1 MGKLEDVMRSE
12 ISRLA
17 RKEIRAKCVPLARE
31 VRALRRTVRGLS
43 KTVAALAKSGGPA
56 AVAQAAKTA
65 KLEAEPGEVKK
76 ARFSAGLCRKLRKRL
91 GLTQGQLGALIDVS
105 STTVAFW
112 EQGRNRPTEASL
124 SAMVALRKLGR
135 RDVKRL
141 IEAKGASESS

>member
-43 KTVAALAKSGGPA
+43 KTVAALEKVGGAA

-65 KLEAEPGEVKK
+65 KLQAAPEEVKK
-76 ARFSAGLCRKLRKRL
+76 ARFSAALCRKLRKRL
-91 GLTQGQLGALIDVS
+91 GLTQGQLGALISVS

-112 EQGRNRPTEASL
+112 EQGRNRPTEASKATL
-124 SAMVALRKLGR
+124 VALRKLGR
-135 RDVKRL
+135 REVKRIL
-141 IEAKGASESS
+141 QGKASGH